1 MYIGMYIQKYIHHY
15 VSHRDKALVVGKT
28 YQICYQEDRTGS
40 RSVPVNLYLS
50 YDASHVHRRGRGD
63 NAKI

>member
-1 MYIGMYIQKYIHHY
+1 MHIGMYMQKYIHHY
-15 VSHRDKALVVGKT
+15 VSHRGEVLVVGKM

-40 RSVPVNLYLS
+40 RSVPVNLYLT
-50 YDASHVHRRGRGD
+50 YDASRAHRRGRGD

>member
-15 VSHRDKALVVGKT
+15 LSHRGEVLVVGKT
-28 YQICYQEDRTGS
+28 YQIFYQEDRIGS
-40 RSVPVNLYLS
+40 RSVPVHSYLT
-50 YDASHVHRRGRGD
+50 YDASRAHRRGRGD